1 MQKPTNSPIAMKTTV
16 PFLFCIVLLFTS
28 CKQQKSNL
36 ADSEIQENDSLSA
49 MDVAMQPGAYESFQ
63 EMMDFICTQTQSS
76 IENPVYP
83 DYYGGTY
90 VNGNGKLVVL
100 ITKDTA
106 TTRSANEALAQLD
119 KHNIIVQHC
128 EHSYNQ
134 LKQIVDTITL
144 HIEEKAVWTS
154 NIGMYGIN
162 DINNRVSIYLFDDS
176 ELKRKELLNNLDS
189 SLIEI
194 GWCGPIEETIAPIEI
209 D

>member
-1 MQKPTNSPIAMKTTV
+1 
-16 PFLFCIVLLFTS
+16 
-28 CKQQKSNL
+28 
-36 ADSEIQENDSLSA
+36 

-128 EHSYNQ
+128 KHSYNR
-134 LKQIVDTITL
+134 LKQIADTIIM
-144 HIEEKAVWTS
+144 HMEKGTAWTS
-154 NIGMYGIN
+154 SIGSIGIN
-162 DINNRVSIYLFDDS
+162 EISNKISIYLFDDS
-176 ELKRKELLNNLDS
+176 EPKRKELLNNLDS

-194 GWCGPIEETIAPIEI
+194 